1 MPHDANGK
9 LLKVGDIVMV
19 PAKVKAVNPGEDF
32 CNVTLESVRVRKPD
46 SIHETLTLNAAV
58 VELVETVKS

>member
-9 LLKVGDIVMV
+9 ALKVGDLVMI
-19 PAKVKAVNPGEDF
+19 PAKVKAIHAGEDF

-46 SIHETLTLNAAV
+46 STHETLTLNAAT
-58 VELVETVKS
+58 VELVETE